1 MCFFHWFFVS
11 LVSFYLHF
19 LIFYFFIFFKSESG
33 EQVGLLLFGR
43 VTEIIKLKEILF
55 ILNTNNYEIYNNF
68 DEFRKNF
75 ILSNKKEYEELTK
88 DFQGPFS
95 RLINEIK
102 WNEIEDN
109 GDFPVSISTKNKND
123 EQPSIIIPRSQ
134 NDTLGKTFD
143 D

>member
-1 MCFFHWFFVS
+1 M
-11 LVSFYLHF
+11 
-19 LIFYFFIFFKSESG
+19 
-33 EQVGLLLFGR
+33 
-43 VTEIIKLKEILF
+43 
-55 ILNTNNYEIYNNF
+55 YNNF
-68 DEFRKNF
+68 DEFRNNF
-75 ILSNKKEYEELTK
+75 ILSNNKEYEELTK

-109 GDFPVSISTKNKND
+109 KDFPISISTKNKND
-123 EQPSIIIPRSQ
+123 EQPSIRIYRSR